1 MNTDNHSK
9 QVVEKRKE
17 KDLAVMVVVIIMAV
31 AIVSILGFVMIKP
44 PQPTVQGQVDAEEIR
59 ISGALPGRVEKIYVT
74 EGDRVAKG
82 DTLVKIYSSLMEA
95 KLTQAKAMEQVAWAT
110 NKKVDR
116 GTRDKIIE
124 SARQVWQQAIA
135 ASSITQKTY
144 RRMERLFAQGVVS
157 EQKRDEAEAACEA
170 ALAAERAALSQ
181 YELAKEG
188 AQKEDKEAS
197 AAMLS
202 AAKGGVDEVDA
213 FIDDSY
219 LIAPEDG
226 VITEIYP
233 RVSELVATGA
243 PMMSL
248 LKDDLWIEFN
258 VKETMLREV
267 GEDSVL
273 KVYLPA
279 LDKTIEAQVFYIK
292 DLGTYANWQATKS
305 TGDYD
310 VRTFRVKARPKVFV
324 KGMRPG
330 MSAVLL

>member
-1 MNTDNHSK
+1 MNTDNHSR
-9 QVVEKRKE
+9 QVVKKKE
-17 KDLAVMVVVIIMAV
+17 KDLAVMVVAIIMAV
-31 AIVSILGFVMIKP
+31 TLVSILGFVMIKP
-44 PQPTVQGQVDAEEIR
+44 PQPTVQGQVYAEEIR
-59 ISGALPGRVEKIYVT
+59 ISGALPGRVEKIYVN
-74 EGDRVAKG
+74 EGDRVTKG

-95 KLTQAKAMEQVAWAT
+95 KLMQAKAMEQVASAT
-110 NKKVDR
+110 NKKVDS
-116 GTRDKIIE
+116 GTRDKIIDA
-124 SARQVWQQAIA
+124 AREVWQQAVA
-135 ASSITQKTY
+135 ASSIAQKTY
-144 RRMERLFAQGVVS
+144 QRMERLFAQGVIS
-157 EQKRDEAEAACEA
+157 EQRRDEAEAAYEA
-170 ALAAERAALSQ
+170 ASAAEKAALSQ

-213 FIDDSY
+213 FMDDTY
-219 LIAPEDG
+219 LTAPEDG

-248 LKDDLWIEFN
+248 QKDDLWIEFN

-279 LDKTIEAQVFYIK
+279 LDKTIEAKVFYIK
-292 DLGTYANWQATKS
+292 DMGTYANWQATKA

-310 VRTFRVKARPKVFV
+310 VRTFRVKARPNVLV
-324 KGMRPG
+324 EGLRPG
-330 MSAVLL
+330 MSAVLR

>member
-1 MNTDNHSK
+1 MNTDNHSR
-9 QVVEKRKE
+9 QVVKKKE
-17 KDLAVMVVVIIMAV
+17 KDLAVMVVAIIMAV
-31 AIVSILGFVMIKP
+31 TLVSILGFVMIKP

-59 ISGALPGRVEKIYVT
+59 ISGALPGRVEKIYVN

-95 KLTQAKAMEQVAWAT
+95 KLMQAKAMEQVASAT
-110 NKKVDR
+110 NKKVDS
-116 GTRDKIIE
+116 GTRDKIIDA
-124 SARQVWQQAIA
+124 AREVWQQAVA
-135 ASSITQKTY
+135 ASSIAQKTY
-144 RRMERLFAQGVVS
+144 QRMERLFAQGVIS
-157 EQKRDEAEAACEA
+157 EQRRDEAEAAYEA
-170 ALAAERAALSQ
+170 ASAAEKAALSQ

-213 FIDDSY
+213 FMDDTY
-219 LIAPEDG
+219 LTAPEDG

-248 LKDDLWIEFN
+248 QKDDLWIEFN

-279 LDKTIEAQVFYIK
+279 LDETIEAKVFYIK
-292 DLGTYANWQATKS
+292 DMGTYANWQATKA

-310 VRTFRVKARPKVFV
+310 VRTFRVKARPNVLV
-324 KGMRPG
+324 EGLRPG
-330 MSAVLL
+330 MSAVLR

>member
-1 MNTDNHSK
+1 M
-9 QVVEKRKE
+9 
-17 KDLAVMVVVIIMAV
+17 
-31 AIVSILGFVMIKP
+31 
-44 PQPTVQGQVDAEEIR
+44 
-59 ISGALPGRVEKIYVT
+59 
-74 EGDRVAKG
+74 
-82 DTLVKIYSSLMEA
+82 
-95 KLTQAKAMEQVAWAT
+95 QAKAMEQVASAT
-110 NKKVDR
+110 NKKVDS
-116 GTRDKIIE
+116 GTRDKIIDA
-124 SARQVWQQAIA
+124 AREVWQQAVA
-135 ASSITQKTY
+135 ASSIAQKTY
-144 RRMERLFAQGVVS
+144 QRMERLFAQGVIS
-157 EQKRDEAEAACEA
+157 EQRRDEAEAAYEA
-170 ALAAERAALSQ
+170 ASAAEKAALSQ

-213 FIDDSY
+213 FMDDTY
-219 LIAPEDG
+219 LTAPEDG

-273 KVYLPA
+273 KVYLPV
-279 LDKTIEAQVFYIK
+279 LDKTIEAKVFYIK
-292 DLGTYANWQATKS
+292 DMGTYANWQATKA

-310 VRTFRVKARPKVFV
+310 VRTFRVKARPNVLV
-324 KGMRPG
+324 EGLRPG
-330 MSAVLL
+330 MSAVLR

>member
-17 KDLAVMVVVIIMAV
+17 KDLAVMVVVVIMAV
-31 AIVSILGFVMIKP
+31 ALVSILGFVMIKP

-59 ISGALPGRVEKIYVT
+59 ISGALPGRVEKIYVN
-74 EGDRVAKG
+74 EGERVTKG

-95 KLTQAKAMEQVAWAT
+95 KLAQAKAMEQVASAT
-110 NKKVDR
+110 NKKVDN
-116 GTRDKIIE
+116 GTRGKIIE
-124 SARQVWQQAIA
+124 AAHEVWQQAVA
-135 ASSITQKTY
+135 ASSIAQKTY

-170 ALAAERAALSQ
+170 ALAAEKAALSQ

-188 AQKEDKEAS
+188 AQKEDREAS

-248 LKDDLWIEFN
+248 LKDDFWIEFN
-258 VKETMLREV
+258 VKETMLRDV

-279 LDKTIEAQVFYIK
+279 LDKTIEAKVFYIK

-310 VRTFRVKARPKVFV
+310 VRTFRVKARPQEFV

-330 MSAVLL
+330 MSAVLR